1 MPTYRF
7 EQVPLTAK
15 KSVPCTI
22 CGKQVRRQC
31 TFMQTISPFNK
42 HPDGIPKSRIDILQ
56 ELKAQANKW
65 ETAAE
70 THPKC
75 EAAA

>member
-7 EQVPLTAK
+7 EKVPLTAT

-22 CGKQVRRQC
+22 CGKKVRRQR
-31 TFMQTISPFNK
+31 TFMQTINPFNK
-42 HPDGIPKSRIDILQ
+42 HTDGIPKSRVDILR
-56 ELKAQANKW
+56 ELKAQADDW